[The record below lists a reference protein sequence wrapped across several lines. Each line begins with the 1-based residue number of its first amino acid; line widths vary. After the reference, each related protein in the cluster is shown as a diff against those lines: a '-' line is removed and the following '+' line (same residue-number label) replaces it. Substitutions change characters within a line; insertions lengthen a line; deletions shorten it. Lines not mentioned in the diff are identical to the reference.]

1 MTNAKESYE
10 AKILEKLIDNSERLA
25 IIETK
30 LIEVQGGV
38 KNLDVQVENLN
49 TEVHNLNTEV
59 KQIDSKLS
67 ETQRE
72 INSRFSEIQREMD
85 SRFSG
90 IEERINKINDKQ
102 NWFFTILAG
111 IGTGILATLYSQPI
125 LTALSNFR

>member
-1 MTNAKESYE
+1 MVGLEILKMTNAKESYE

-30 LIEVQGGV
+30 LIEVQGGI
-38 KNLDVQVENLN
+38 KNLDFQVENLN
-49 TEVHNLNTEV
+49 TSVNNFNTEV

-67 ETQRE
+67 ETQKE
-72 INSRFSEIQREMD
+72 IEF
-85 SRFSG
+85 RFSG

-102 NWFFTILAG
+102 NWFFTILAS

>member
-1 MTNAKESYE
+1 MAGLEILKMTNAKESYE

-30 LIEVQGGV
+30 LIEVQGGI

-59 KQIDSKLS
+59 KQIDSRLS
-67 ETQRE
+67 ETR
-72 INSRFSEIQREMD
+72 REMD